1 MYDQFVVRFGEHRLG
16 QLKLKHS
23 NYTEI
28 LSSKSRKTVIPALRQ
43 GHRENGRAPVK
54 ILQFLHTLYI
64 SGPHK
69 LPLLGPHSI
78 SGPGKNYRLSPPLY
92 GPALR
97 AQKSCSNGTK
107 NWAGSNFKPLWQE
120 CFFSDIYSLFEKYK
134 KQVRTCRTYPKLPRF
149 TVNRI
154 VFSNFTFQYLIFSL
168 PWSASIVT
176 EKPFTKPLKI

>member
-1 MYDQFVVRFGEHRLG
+1 MVLGGSAISDAQLNFREVSKEKTWHRGKSIFTVTSCGWPYDQFVVRFGEHHLE

-28 LSSKSRKTVIPALRQ
+28 SSSKSRKTVIPALR
-43 GHRENGRAPVK
+43 
-54 ILQFLHTLYI
+54 
-64 SGPHK
+64 
-69 LPLLGPHSI
+69 
-78 SGPGKNYRLSPPLY
+78 
-92 GPALR
+92 
-97 AQKSCSNGTK
+97 AQKSCSNSTK
-107 NWAGSNFKPLWQE
+107 NWAGSNFKQE

-154 VFSNFTFQYLIFSL
+154 VFSNFTFPYFIFSL